1 MDFLEINDVLLPE
14 DLTNEFQSLA
24 VKMSTPVKLYRWN
37 IYAFMSSIEDGIEDV
52 SGDLAAHIQNQTYT
66 HDELDAH
73 VNDGQIHF
81 QVSQIQHSQIAGS
94 GNVSHS
100 SLDTH
105 VGDAAIHVS
114 ILTWTNLTFNSTWG
128 NYGSPYGA
136 AQYSK
141 DNAGLVRLR
150 GVVKPNGSTSATIG
164 TLPSGYR
171 PPSSVLI
178 PYQDNNGTKTLTI
191 GTDGTLTMSN
201 ILPTWVSLDNIT
213 FSV

>member
-1 MDFLEINDVLLPE
+1 MDFLEIQDLLQQTN
-14 DLTNEFQSLA
+14 LTNEFQVLL
-24 VKMSTPVKLYRWN
+24 VKMSTPVKLYRFRL
-37 IYAFMSSIEDGIEDV
+37 Y
-52 SGDLAAHIQNQTYT
+52 DLYQ
-66 HDELDAH
+66 
-73 VNDGQIHF
+73 
-81 QVSQIQHSQIAGS
+81 
-94 GNVSHS
+94 
-100 SLDTH
+100 
-105 VGDAAIHVS
+105 AAIQYGITAQMDLSEHVQDSAVHVS
-114 ILTWTNLTFNSTWG
+114 SYWTNLVDEHIENDAIHITSIWKGTVDGHIDDTSAHVSTLTWNNLTYNSTWG
-128 NYGSPYGA
+128 SYGAPYGA

-171 PPSSVLI
+171 PPSSILI
-178 PYQDNNGTKTLTI
+178 PYQDNNGTKTLVI